1 MSRKPIMPTATA
13 VWLVDNTTLTFK
25 QISRFCGLHELEVQS
40 IADDETNSNPQG
52 QDPILNLQLAPDEI
66 KRAEENPEYDLQLLE
81 NPAAVGEERRRGPRY
96 TPLSKRQDRPAAIAW
111 LIKNHPNLKPN
122 QISKLIGTTKT
133 TIDAI
138 RDRKHW
144 NINNIQPTDP
154 VALGLCRQIELDE
167 MVRISNERT
176 SKGKEG
182 ENKDTG
188 KKILSTEESIRD
200 VTRTKSSFQGLE
212 EFSLGVDSKESDSQ

>member
-25 QISRFCGLHELEVQS
+25 QISKFCGLHELEVQS

-66 KRAEENPEYDLQLLE
+66 KRAEENPEYELQLLE
-81 NPAAVGEERRRGPRY
+81 NPAAVGEERRRGSRY

-176 SKGKEG
+176 SKGKEP
-182 ENKDTG
+182 ENQDTG

>member
-176 SKGKEG
+176 SKGKEE